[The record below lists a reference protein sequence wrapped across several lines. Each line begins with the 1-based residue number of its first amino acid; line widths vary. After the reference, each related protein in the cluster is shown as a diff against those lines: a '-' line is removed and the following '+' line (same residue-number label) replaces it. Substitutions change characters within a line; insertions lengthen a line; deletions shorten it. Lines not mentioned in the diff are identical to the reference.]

1 MGLVG
6 TGEEPLRLA
15 PWDRPGGSPG
25 AAGGRFAAHP
35 QGRAWQE
42 HNGFWGAWVQGGI
55 SAWCPQRGAIALGSR
70 EGLCLDP
77 ASECKECGEDEGSFR
92 RRLSEKQYPAAYL

>member
-6 TGEEPLRLA
+6 TGEEPLHLA

-55 SAWCPQRGAIALGSR
+55 SAWCPQRGAIALGLERGCAWIPPVSVR
-70 EGLCLDP
+70 SVEGMRDP
-77 ASECKECGEDEGSFR
+77 SEEGCR
-92 RRLSEKQYPAAYL
+92 RNYPAAYL